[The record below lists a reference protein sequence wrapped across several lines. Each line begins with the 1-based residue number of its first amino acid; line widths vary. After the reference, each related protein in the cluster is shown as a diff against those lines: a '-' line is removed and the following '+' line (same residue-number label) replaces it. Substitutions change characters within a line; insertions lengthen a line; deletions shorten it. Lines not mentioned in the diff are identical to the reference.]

1 LQISNIK
8 PRTLILALLVFN
20 IAIAN
25 FLNTHVYYTLET
37 YIYKQYE
44 NYLLQIKEQ
53 MHQAFSDAPNN
64 QWQKKAIML
73 GQAFDTECLITDR
86 TPANFSAE
94 NFKLLQLKQA
104 QSGII
109 DMNTAVIYYPLD
121 ENYVAEIGPVAFI
134 NWQTFFLDW
143 FSWVAALAINFPL
156 IYWYLIYIEKHKRK
170 VSTMLLN
177 LPFQVTNEEQG
188 IYENIQELNGLMFAA
203 QQENKDRL
211 ILQRDL
217 LHGVAH
223 EFRSP
228 MARIQFALDMLEDTP
243 ANEHERL
250 RHSMH
255 TALEDLDKLVKELLY
270 YAKLKDSEAIISL
283 EAVNLNDTCI
293 AAINEVKDFYPKVTF
308 NLTTTKLTSIVGNTK
323 LLKRLLIN
331 LLRNAGRF
339 ATTQCNISL
348 DRKDNNISII
358 LEDDGMGIPPGKSS
372 RIFEPFTRLDAS
384 RSRDSGGCGLGL
396 AIVLSIVKKH
406 HGNIKLIDGK
416 LSGACFEI
424 LIPQD
429 SSD

>member
-1 LQISNIK
+1 LQISNVK
-8 PRTLILALLVFN
+8 PHTLILALLVFN

-25 FLNTHVYYTLET
+25 LLNTHVYYSLET

-44 NYLLQIKEQ
+44 NYLLQVKEQ

-64 QWQKKAIML
+64 QWQEKAIML
-73 GQAFDTECLITDR
+73 GQTFDTECLITDR

-121 ENYVAEIGPVAFI
+121 DDYVAEIGPISFI

-143 FSWVAALAINFPL
+143 FSWIAALAINLPL
-156 IYWYLIYIEKHKRK
+156 MYWYLIYIEKHKSK
-170 VSTMLLN
+170 VSSMLLN
-177 LPFQVTNEEQG
+177 LPFQVSNEGRG
-188 IYENIQELNGLMFAA
+188 IYENIRQLNGLMVKA

-228 MARIQFALDMLEDTP
+228 MARIQFALEMLEDTP
-243 ANEHERL
+243 ESEHEGL

-255 TALEDLDKLVKELLY
+255 TALDDLDKLVKELLY

-283 EAVNLNDTCI
+283 ESVNLNDTCN
-293 AAINEVKDFYPKVTF
+293 AAINEVKDFYPEVAFT
-308 NLTTTKLTSIVGNTK
+308 LTANETVSIKGNTK

-339 ATTQCNISL
+339 ASTQCNICL
-348 DRKDNNISII
+348 DRKDDNIRII

-372 RIFEPFTRLDAS
+372 RIYEPFTRLDVS

-406 HGNIKLIDGK
+406 QGTIKLIEGR

-424 LIPQD
+424 LVPQD
-429 SSD
+429 LSD